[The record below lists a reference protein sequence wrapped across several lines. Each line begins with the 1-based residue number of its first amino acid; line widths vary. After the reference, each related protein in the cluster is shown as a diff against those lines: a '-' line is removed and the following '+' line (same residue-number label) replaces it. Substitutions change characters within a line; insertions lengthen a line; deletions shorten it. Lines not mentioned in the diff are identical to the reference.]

1 MGFLLALIPAIAWG
15 FIGLVSGKLGGNAY
29 QQTLGMTFG
38 ALVFGIGTLIIMR
51 PVLDTKIWLLG
62 IVSGLFWA
70 LGQGQQF
77 QSMKYMGVSM
87 TTPISTGMQ
96 LVATTLAGA
105 LLFHEWRNGRDVT
118 LGILALVL
126 LIVGATLTSR
136 CEQTDDFTTQ
146 SDVAKGLRTLLISTV
161 GYAGYTIIVNAGH
174 LGALAVVMPQSIG
187 MIIGA
192 LLMGIGH
199 QPFAKA
205 TAKNILTG
213 LLWGIGNVFMLLSMA
228 NVGLAVSYSLSQM
241 GIVISTFGSIYL
253 LGEHKTRKEM
263 IWVSCGSA
271 LVILGGVVLGIMK
284 AK

>member
-15 FIGLVSGKLGGNAY
+15 SIGLVSGKLGGNAY

-38 ALVFGIGTLIIMR
+38 ALVFGIGTLIVMR

-87 TTPISTGMQ
+87 TMPISTGMQ

-126 LIVGATLTSR
+126 LIVGATLTSKR
-136 CEQTDDFTTQ
+136 EQTDDFTTQ
-146 SDVAKGLRTLLISTV
+146 SGVAKGLRTLLISTV

-213 LLWGIGNVFMLLSMA
+213 LLWGTGNVFMLLSMA

-271 LVILGGVVLGIMK
+271 LVILGVVLGIMK